1 MNKEYCLYGAS
12 GHGKVIIEILEAMG
26 IKIDGIFDDND
37 SIKSLINYPVQKFSQ
52 QLMQDKKMIVSIGNN
67 LVRKKIVNVIIA
79 DYGIARHP
87 SSIIS
92 PRCTLGVGSVIMA
105 GVAINVNTRIGKH
118 CIINTNS
125 TVDHDCTLED
135 FVHISPNATL
145 CGDVAIGEGSHIGA
159 SCVII
164 PGKKIGKYCI
174 IGAGSVI
181 IDDIPDFA
189 VAVGNPCRIIKNI
202 LEQQ

>member
-92 PRCTLGVGSVIMA
+92 PRCTLGEGSVIMA
-105 GVAINVNTRIGKH
+105 GVTINVNTRIGKH

-189 VAVGNPCRIIKNI
+189 VAVGNPGKIIKNI